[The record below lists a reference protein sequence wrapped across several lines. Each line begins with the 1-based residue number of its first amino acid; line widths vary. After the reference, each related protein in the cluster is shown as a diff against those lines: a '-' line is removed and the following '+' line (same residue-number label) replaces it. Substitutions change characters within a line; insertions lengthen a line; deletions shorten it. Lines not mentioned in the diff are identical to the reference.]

1 MDFGNDP
8 TPDDPGMGGNPNA
21 GDGGMDIGG
30 EPGGDPG
37 GGGGGMDIGTTP
49 DDGNDDG
56 GNDNGDPYVPPG
68 GGVTDPDPDP
78 ASGGGSVR
86 DVVRAGDEE
95 EEEDR
100 KRGRSKG
107 TILTSAQGIV
117 GGAPI
122 RRKTLL
128 GL

>member
-1 MDFGNDP
+1 M
-8 TPDDPGMGGNPNA
+8 PDDPGPGGDPNA

-49 DDGNDDG
+49 DE
-56 GNDNGDPYVPPG
+56 PG
-68 GGVTDPDPDP
+68 GDDNLGGDDDNVYDPPDDPVIDP
-78 ASGGGSVR
+78 PADNTTGSADPR
-86 DVVRAGDEE
+86 EVVRAGDEDE
-95 EEEDR
+95 EEEER
-100 KRGRSKG
+100 GRGRSKG